1 MSRAWAAATAI
12 SVTDPASENPMSRRL
27 VVEAWAPGNAQTSKL
42 PPCHAMFVLNAPR
55 VTFTFRASAGGRVL
69 AQASQNVV
77 QGPTTSCDP
86 MSLTIEGRSQTA
98 LLGGSGFLAAVGKL
112 LGLAL
117 AASG

>member
-1 MSRAWAAATAI
+1 
-12 SVTDPASENPMSRRL
+12 
-27 VVEAWAPGNAQTSKL
+27 
-42 PPCHAMFVLNAPR
+42 
-55 VTFTFRASAGGRVL
+55 
-69 AQASQNVV
+69 
-77 QGPTTSCDP
+77 